1 MGRHGQDEQHRTE
14 IDLVSIA
21 ARVLRENGF
30 KVEFPPEVIAE
41 IEHVADPAKPS
52 SAVVDMRAMPWTSID
67 NRESKD
73 LDQIEVSERV
83 DGGGIRLS
91 IAIAD
96 VDAWAPKGSLVDQ
109 RAFENTASIY
119 TGVAVFPM
127 IPDTLSEDRTSL
139 NEGEDRLAVVTEMI
153 VMADGT
159 LTGERVYRALVKNHA
174 KLAYPDVAP
183 WLEGTGEIPGKLA
196 NAPLLAEQVKMQNEA
211 SERLQRRRQEKGALE
226 LETTEARPVAKDGH
240 VVDLELQVKSRSK
253 ELVEDL
259 MIAANGVTAR
269 YLEAK
274 GFPSIRRIVK
284 TPRRWERIVDLAR
297 GLGFELPAEPS
308 SIALSKFLEERRRV
322 DRVHFADL
330 SLSVVKLLGPGEYL
344 LSVPPLPGEPERDE
358 GHFGL
363 AVQDYTHSTAP
374 NRRYPDLVTQRLLKA
389 AAAGAPCPYVADELA
404 VVATRCTQ
412 KENDARKVER
422 TMRKVAAADLL
433 STRIGEEF
441 EAIVTGVTPKGTF
454 VRLLAPPAE
463 GRVVSGEKGLDVG
476 DTTRV
481 RLVATEPSKGF
492 IDFARAVPS

>member
-1 MGRHGQDEQHRTE
+1 M
-14 IDLVSIA
+14 
-21 ARVLRENGF
+21 LRENGF
-30 KVEFPPEVIAE
+30 KVEFPPEVTAE
-41 IEHVADPAKPS
+41 IEHVANPATPS
-52 SAVVDMRAMPWTSID
+52 SGVLDMRELPWTSID

-83 DGGGIRLS
+83 EGGGIRLS

-139 NEGEDRLAVVTEMI
+139 NEGQDRLAVVTEMI
-153 VMADGT
+153 VMPDGT

-183 WLEGTGEIPGKLA
+183 WLEGTGGIPGKLA
-196 NAPLLAEQVKMQNEA
+196 NAPLLAEQVMMQNEA
-211 SERLQRRRQEKGALE
+211 SERLQRRRQEKGALDF
-226 LETTEARPVAKDGH
+226 ETTEARPVAKDGH
-240 VVDLELQVKSRSK
+240 IVDLEVQVKSRSK

-297 GLGFELPAEPS
+297 GLGFELPVEPS
-308 SIALSKFLEERRRV
+308 SIALSKFLAERRRV
-322 DRVHFADL
+322 DRARFADL

-344 LSVPPLPGEPERDE
+344 LSVPPKPGEPERDE

-389 AAAGAPCPYVADELA
+389 VTVGAPCPYLPDELA
-404 VVATRCTQ
+404 AIATRCTQ

-441 EAIVTGVTPKGTF
+441 DAIVTGVTPKGTF
-454 VRLLAPPAE
+454 VRLLSPPAE
-463 GRVVSGEKGLDVG
+463 GRVVSGEQGLDVG
-476 DTTRV
+476 DSTRV

-492 IDFARAVPS
+492 IDFARTGSV